1 MQDSIFTKIIKGDV
15 PSHKIYE
22 DAHTFAFLDIHPV
35 TTGHVLVVPKRQEPF
50 VWDLP
55 EADYQALMHA
65 CKLVAQRVREVLHV
79 PFVGTQ
85 IVGIDVPHAH
95 VHIIPFS
102 TMEEF
107 RHAPDMQAE
116 PDHEA
121 LAGIAKT
128 LAF

>member
-1 MQDSIFTKIIKGDV
+1 MQDSIFTKIIKGDI

-22 DAHTFAFLDIHPV
+22 DARTFAFLDIHPV
-35 TTGHVLVVPKRQEPF
+35 TNGHVLVVPKQQVAF
-50 VWDLP
+50 VWDLAD
-55 EADYQALMHA
+55 EDYQALMVT
-65 CKLVAQRVREVLHV
+65 CKLVARRLRDVLQV

-85 IVGIDVPHAH
+85 IVGVDVPHAH

-107 RHAPDMQAE
+107 RHIPNMHAE